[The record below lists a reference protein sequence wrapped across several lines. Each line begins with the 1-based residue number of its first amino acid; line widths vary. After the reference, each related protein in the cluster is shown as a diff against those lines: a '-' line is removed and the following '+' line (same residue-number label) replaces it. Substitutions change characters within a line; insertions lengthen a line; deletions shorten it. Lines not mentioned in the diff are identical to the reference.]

1 MSSPLFVLLLTLL
14 LGIQPVTTDLYLPA
28 LPGLTAGFGASTTQA
43 QLTLTALLLAFG
55 ASQLVWGPLSDR
67 FGRRRIL
74 LWGLGL
80 YSVAALGSALAV
92 SMEQLVLLRAVQG
105 AGMGAAVMCA
115 RAMVRDLYA
124 PVDGARVMSRGLSGL
139 GLIAIICPP
148 LGGVLAQWFGWRG
161 AMGSL
166 SVFGVATLAL
176 VALRYQETLRTP
188 NLQALQW
195 GPMLRNL
202 AHIARHPTF
211 IAWSALQTF
220 SYAGLFTFLGASSF
234 VFLNVYGLQ
243 PSTYGLLMSTAS
255 LSYLAGTFLCR
266 RLLAR
271 LGLRKAVAVGG
282 ALSVSGGTL
291 MGVLALAGWHH
302 PAAFLLPHFLYMM
315 GHGIHQPCSQSGAL
329 GPFPQMAGTAAA
341 LAGFVMMC
349 VAFGVGAWLGWR
361 IDGTV
366 FPLTNGIWFW
376 SVLVALA
383 AWTLVQRFG
392 EPRLVHPSIHEPAKV

>member
-1 MSSPLFVLLLTLL
+1 MSSPVVVILLTLL

-28 LPGLTAGFGASTTQA
+28 LPALTEGFGAPTAQA

-55 ASQLVWGPLSDR
+55 ASQLIWGPLSDR
-67 FGRRRIL
+67 FGRRPIL

-80 YSVAALGSALAV
+80 YCTAAVGSALAQ
-92 SMEQLVLLRAVQG
+92 SMHQLVLLRLVQG

-124 PVDGARVMSRGLSGL
+124 PPDGAQMMSRGLSGL

-161 AMGSL
+161 ALGSL
-166 SVFGVATLAL
+166 SLFGLATLLL

-195 GPMLRNL
+195 RPMLRNL
-202 AHIARHPTF
+202 GHIARHPTF
-211 IAWSALQTF
+211 MAWAALQTS

-234 VFLNVYGLQ
+234 VFLKVYGMQ
-243 PSTYGLLMSTAS
+243 PSTYGLLMSTVA

-266 RLLAR
+266 RLLPR
-271 LGLRKAVAVGG
+271 LGLRKTVAVAG
-282 ALSVSGGTL
+282 AFSVSGGTL
-291 MGVLALAGWHH
+291 MGLLALAGWHQ
-302 PAAFLLPHFLYMM
+302 PAAFLLPHFLYMI
-315 GHGIHQPCSQSGAL
+315 GHGIHQPCSQTGAL
-329 GPFPQMAGTAAA
+329 GPFAQMAGTAAA
-341 LAGFVMMC
+341 LAGFIMMC

-376 SVLVALA
+376 SVLVALV

-392 EPRLVHPSIHEPAKV
+392 EPQLVHPQQP